1 MKNMMYVTTEQRFEV
16 NTHLKFILI
25 LSHNRSEY
33 AVVYCVDK
41 RYHLVEF
48 SGPARIYRSEVRFT
62 LLEVKSAYS
71 HLPLRYCS
79 GTHITVVSYNLTY

>member
-41 RYHLVEF
+41 RYHLVE
-48 SGPARIYRSEVRFT
+48 SPAPQEFQ
-62 LLEVKSAYS
+62 
-71 HLPLRYCS
+71 
-79 GTHITVVSYNLTY
+79 

>member
-41 RYHLVEF
+41 RYHLVESPAPQEF
-48 SGPARIYRSEVRFT
+48 QIIGPRSD
-62 LLEVKSAYS
+62 LLYLKSS
-71 HLPLRYCS
+71 Q
-79 GTHITVVSYNLTY
+79 